1 MFPLQVLEPVDYLL
15 IGHLTCDLVDGV
27 CRLGGTA
34 AYAALTADALGLKVG
49 IVTSFAA
56 DLNPAPL
63 GKIPVISYPS
73 EQSTKFENCLTPT
86 GRVQILHSRA
96 EKLDFHLIPEVW
108 RNAPIV
114 HLAPV
119 AQEVE
124 SSLLRYFPAAF
135 IGVTPQGWLR
145 AWDSSGRVEVCE
157 WPEMAF
163 VLQNAGAAVISLEDV
178 GGDEGRIEEMA
189 ASCRVLAV
197 TEAGEGSRIYWN
209 GDVRRIRPLQTE
221 EVDATGAGDIYAAA
235 FFARLY
241 QTRDPW
247 EAARFATGL
256 ASASVK
262 RYGLAGIPTPEEIQD
277 CLVEV
282 L

>member
-1 MFPLQVLEPVDYLL
+1 MFPIQTLESIDYLL
-15 IGHLTCDLVDGV
+15 IGHLTLDVVEGGFQ
-27 CRLGGTA
+27 LGGTA
-34 AYAALTADALGLKVG
+34 AYAGLTAQALGLKVG
-49 IVTSFAA
+49 IVTSFAN

-63 GKIPVISYPS
+63 GRIPVISYPS
-73 EQSTKFENCLTPT
+73 ERSTRFENRPTPS
-86 GRVQILHSRA
+86 GRGQVVHSVA
-96 EKLDFHLIPEVW
+96 EKLDFHMIPEVW
-108 RNAPIV
+108 RSAPVV

-135 IGVTPQGWLR
+135 IGITPQGWMR
-145 AWDSSGRVEVCE
+145 DWNAEGRVSVGE
-157 WPEMAF
+157 WPEMGF
-163 VLQNAGAAVISLEDV
+163 VLENAGAAVVSLEDI

-209 GDVRRIRPLQTE
+209 GDVRRIRPPQVE
-221 EVDATGAGDIYAAA
+221 EIDPTGAGDIYAAA

-262 RYGLAGIPTPEEIQD
+262 RAGLASIPTFDEIQD